1 MPSST
6 TFESADVNGGFTEVA
21 GRYGETLA
29 GLIRRVADYP
39 ISIGSLPKL

>member
-1 MPSST
+1 MYET
-6 TFESADVNGGFTEVA
+6 ADVDGGFTEVA

-39 ISIGSLPKL
+39 ITIRILPKL